1 MYDTEYHLESK
12 EWDEVRV
19 EFSINAVKTKSLRAA
34 INPKAWTHH
43 CITYEKAI
51 YKRNFLNEMKGNC
64 CLKFS

>member
-1 MYDTEYHLESK
+1 MYCTYETEYHLESK

-51 YKRNFLNEMKGNC
+51 
-64 CLKFS
+64 